1 MIDSAP
7 HLMPKDTGWIEVITG
22 CMFSG
27 KTEELIRR
35 LRRAQ
40 IAKQQVKI
48 FKPKIDTRFADDSIV
63 SHSEQSLPSIQ
74 IKDINDAMEL
84 SGDAQVIGID
94 EAQFFSEDIIN
105 ICTELAD
112 KGKRVIVAGL
122 DQDYRG
128 IPFEPI
134 PHLLAIA
141 EYITKSL
148 AICVECGN
156 PADKTQRKTTSSER
170 VIVGASDIYEARCRK
185 CHYIPEEV

>member
-74 IKDINDAMEL
+74 IKDINDALQL
-84 SGDAQVIGID
+84 SDDAQVIGID

-105 ICTELAD
+105 VCTELAD